1 MHVFIAFVVGVVIG
15 GGLGFYFSAKIAAA
29 EAKAAAKFNALAQ
42 DVKKL

>member
-29 EAKAAAKFNALAQ
+29 EAKAKAAAAGIAQAAK
-42 DVKKL
+42 KL